1 MSNASRAMQCNVCH
15 SVGNHYSVGN
25 QSLTNPHVLI
35 YRIGSRLMSL
45 FTAVSV
51 ILGSL
56 LGFSA
61 GVVAEENAVIEE
73 VVVTGSRIAR
83 KELISV
89 SPINTL
95 DEEQIEISGS
105 NSVAT
110 ILNELPAAGIPGS
123 VDTATNFRTTTTG
136 LNTIDLRNLG
146 TEKTLVLLNG
156 RRHIGGSA
164 G

>member
-1 MSNASRAMQCNVCH
+1 M
-15 SVGNHYSVGN
+15 
-25 QSLTNPHVLI
+25 
-35 YRIGSRLMSL
+35 
-45 FTAVSV
+45 
-51 ILGSL
+51 
-56 LGFSA
+56 
-61 GVVAEENAVIEE
+61 
-73 VVVTGSRIAR
+73 
-83 KELISV
+83 ISV

-146 TEKTLVLLNG
+146 TEKTLVRLNG

-164 G
+164 GSQSVDLSMIPTALVERVEVVTGGAAAVYGLEAVAGVVNFILKDDFEGIVRFIPATVVRMA

>member
-1 MSNASRAMQCNVCH
+1 MSNALRFMQCLPF
-15 SVGNHYSVGN
+15 GR
-25 QSLTNPHVLI
+25 QSKLYQSPRSDRHN
-35 YRIGSRLMSL
+35 GSRLMSL

-56 LGFSA
+56 LGISA

-136 LNTIDLRNLG
+136 LNTIDLRNLDYAD
-146 TEKTLVLLNG
+146 
-156 RRHIGGSA
+156 RWY
-164 G
+164 